1 MSQYLFIRPATER
14 QFTVSPGRN
23 YDTAQF
29 SFSLSPPSG
38 PVSATLASFFST
50 ETSANATRSHPTV
63 MRPNFFLERKIAV
76 RCVAVRAGRVR
87 VVGRARGDP
96 RRARR
101 RGKGPKKDAHV
112 SRTRPPRSVH
122 AYDPSFASKGSPEGW
137 NSRKDACRSGGTNVS
152 NCPPLELVVEE
163 RENWRRELMY
173 VPVRTFSGP
182 SCTTTAI
189 YGEICVNVG
198 FFVSFRYFINW
209 GFNYIVR
216 FLFKKFR
223 I

>member
-1 MSQYLFIRPATER
+1 MSQYLFTRPATER

-122 AYDPSFASKGSPEGW
+122 AYDPSFASKGRPGGVKLEKRCMPIRGDKCLQLSAIGIG
-137 NSRKDACRSGGTNVS
+137 RGGT
-152 NCPPLELVVEE
+152 
-163 RENWRRELMY
+163 RELEEGANVCTCTY
-173 VPVRTFSGP
+173 VFRALLHDHCYLRRNLCKRGIFRL
-182 SCTTTAI
+182 
-189 YGEICVNVG
+189 
-198 FFVSFRYFINW
+198 VSILY
-209 GFNYIVR
+209 
-216 FLFKKFR
+216 
-223 I
+223 